1 MSQPGRLAP
10 PAHTE
15 PPPADAPACRTRGQ
29 ATYSLV
35 SEDCSRSSA
44 RSQSPHTA
52 YATRRS
58 RACCPATNSTYA
70 PADAPAS
77 GSRGQAMVEFTLILP
92 LLLLLILG
100 IYQFGQT
107 YADYIQ
113 VTNAARDGGRKAL
126 VSRSDASGV
135 ADAVT
140 AAKNATWWLDKSQIV
155 VSVSPGQPWAQG
167 QTVTV
172 TVTYPYSINLLGLV
186 VASGNLK
193 STTTVRME

>member
-15 PPPADAPACRTRGQ
+15 PPPADPRACRT
-29 ATYSLV
+29 
-35 SEDCSRSSA
+35 
-44 RSQSPHTA
+44 
-52 YATRRS
+52 
-58 RACCPATNSTYA
+58 
-70 PADAPAS
+70 
-77 GSRGQAMVEFTLILP
+77 RGQAMVEFTLILP

-135 ADAVT
+135 ADVVT
-140 AAKNATWWLDKSQIV
+140 AAKNATWWLDKSQITV
-155 VSVSPGQPWAQG
+155 TVSPGQPWAQG

-172 TVTYPYSINLLGLV
+172 TVTYPYTINLLGLV

>member
-1 MSQPGRLAP
+1 MSQPGTAP
-10 PAHTE
+10 PAKTE
-15 PPPADAPACRTRGQ
+15 APA
-29 ATYSLV
+29 A
-35 SEDCSRSSA
+35 D
-44 RSQSPHTA
+44 
-52 YATRRS
+52 RRS
-58 RACCPATNSTYA
+58 RR
-70 PADAPAS
+70 
-77 GSRGQAMVEFTLILP
+77 SRGQAMVEFTLILP

-135 ADAVT
+135 ADVVT
-140 AAKNATWWLDKSQIV
+140 AAKNATWWLDKNQTTV
-155 VSVSPGQPWAQG
+155 TVSPGQPWTTG

-172 TVTYPYSINLLGLV
+172 TITYPYSINLLGLV
-186 VASGNLK
+186 VSSGTLK